1 MKSAMATTT
10 ICPNSS
16 PTLNPN
22 KGKVMSCSLDEHHSY
37 RIAKPIP

>member
-1 MKSAMATTT
+1 MNRAMATTT

-22 KGKVMSCSLDEHHSY
+22 KGKVMSCSLASIILTEL
-37 RIAKPIP
+37 AKPIP